1 MAMSSIEVE
10 GKEGI
15 PQLALGAT
23 PKRYKQRRN
32 IFQHRVCGTSI
43 LDDEVYRSLLS
54 PEVIESLEAY
64 NARKVKERIC
74 GEA

>member
-1 MAMSSIEVE
+1 MSSIEIE
-10 GKEGI
+10 GKENI

-54 PEVIESLEAY
+54 PEVVASLEEF
-64 NARKVKERIC
+64 NARKRRERIC
-74 GEA
+74 GLA